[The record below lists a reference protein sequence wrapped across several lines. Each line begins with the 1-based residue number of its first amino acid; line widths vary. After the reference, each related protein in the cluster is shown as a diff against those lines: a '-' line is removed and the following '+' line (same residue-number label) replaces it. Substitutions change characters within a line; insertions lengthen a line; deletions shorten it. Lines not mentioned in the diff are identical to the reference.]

1 MCDKYERTAVGFL
14 RPTVNYILEIS
25 LSLLGLYSS
34 ALHGVSIVEVRR
46 GGRFDPRIRRLF
58 VDLIESVLNGWIGK

>member
-1 MCDKYERTAVGFL
+1 MCVINISVQLWAFQD
-14 RPTVNYILEIS
+14 PQQIILEIS

-34 ALHGVSIVEVRR
+34 ALHVVSIVEVRR